1 MILRRG
7 RKWRPRSG
15 QFPFFC
21 IPDKPVFFCGSS
33 IGAGLQA
40 PAPGTLSESFFTLLP
55 QSKISGSCVD
65 FEREGE
71 TVIGV
76 VGMWESGAVGE
87 IPKKRGK
94 QWETC
99 LWFSTLSTAASF
111 PQLSCPAAFTRT
123 AAAPATRSCTA
134 AAAWPSPRSSSGR
147 TGCRSWPPPA
157 GPTAPS

>member
-55 QSKISGSCVD
+55 QAA
-65 FEREGE
+65 
-71 TVIGV
+71 GV
-76 VGMWESGAVGE
+76 VEKWESWVW
-87 IPKKRGK
+87 I
-94 QWETC
+94 
-99 LWFSTLSTAASF
+99 STF
-111 PQLSCPAAFTRT
+111 
-123 AAAPATRSCTA
+123 
-134 AAAWPSPRSSSGR
+134 
-147 TGCRSWPPPA
+147 PPP
-157 GPTAPS
+157 TVKDFRQLR